1 MVTRS
6 PRLASLLPTLAPT
19 AVAWLNDLVDQP
31 HASWLWQVLIYSSLQ
46 RRSFEFC
53 LRQVTSTRSASSWRL
68 ALASLLAHWPMGTW
82 EEEFNRRLREP
93 WLARL
98 RGQRFQLVGDET
110 FLPFW
115 GRAQG
120 PLKAE
125 IRPSQ
130 PKGGTTSFFAY
141 VTLCALWRDE
151 RIVLG
156 VTRFRRGESLAA
168 ALDRL
173 AAPLLEAGLHADC
186 WLWDRGAA
194 NVATLAW
201 WQQRGLPFLVAAPR
215 RGPKHG
221 VDAILTQLEAQH
233 GASRHQPAAVTQ
245 PYTLQ
250 PMKSSGLAPVTVT
263 LVVAWERVKAKPRER
278 RQRGLRRAKAKAGQR
293 WRAVAY
299 FTDGRDWRGRG
310 GAVQAN
316 YRRRQS
322 IESSYRLLH
331 ASRARTS
338 SRDPLYRLLLVL
350 IAFLLQNLW
359 VEARRPSNRPGLV
372 RPQAW
377 RFVDYC
383 AALKR
388 ALLILLCFPD
398 GPSDQPIPAGARL

>member
-1 MVTRS
+1 MVSRS
-6 PRLASLLPTLAPT
+6 TRLAPLLHTLVPT
-19 AVAWLNDLVDQP
+19 AVAWLSELVGDP
-31 HASWLWQVLIYSSLQ
+31 GSTWLWQVLIFSSLQ

-68 ALASLLAHWPMGTW
+68 ALASLLARWSLETW
-82 EEEFNRRLREP
+82 EAEFSRRLREP

-173 AAPLLEAGLHADC
+173 AEPLLEAGLRADC

-221 VDAILTQLEAQH
+221 VDAILTALEAKH
-233 GASRHQPAAVTQ
+233 GADRHQPAAATQ

-250 PMKSSGLAPVTVT
+250 PMKSSGLEPVTVT

-359 VEARRPSNRPGLV
+359 VKARRPANRPGLI
-372 RPQAW
+372 RLQDW

-383 AALKR
+383 AELKR
-388 ALLILLCFPD
+388 ALFLLLCYAQP
-398 GPSDQPIPAGARL
+398 PSASPSAAAASL